1 MGTPSLTTIASGTP
15 HAVRRSAAD
24 RIGRDN
30 LRKLPGVTQAEG
42 LLGGDPDSTLGAA
55 TEQQPVGPDATDARL
70 AALRRAETEKKLRE
84 ARGAKSSFLFGGSDT
99 TGNGFKPDN
108 ILGSRR

>member
-1 MGTPSLTTIASGTP
+1 MGTSRDTVNAKVTGLFGKKPGSADLDSLDPRFKGFFQ
-15 HAVRRSAAD
+15 SAEEVNAT
-24 RIGRDN
+24 GP
-30 LRKLPGVTQAEG
+30 L
-42 LLGGDPDSTLGAA
+42 
-55 TEQQPVGPDATDARL
+55 TEQRPPGPDATDARL
-70 AALRRAETEKKLRE
+70 AALRRAETERKLRE